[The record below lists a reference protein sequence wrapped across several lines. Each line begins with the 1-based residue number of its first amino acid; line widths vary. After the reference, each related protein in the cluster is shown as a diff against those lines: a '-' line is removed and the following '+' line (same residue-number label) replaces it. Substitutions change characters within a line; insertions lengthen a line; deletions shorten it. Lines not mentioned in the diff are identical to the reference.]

1 MKMTCFLLFGMALC
15 LPNASLGQQPAG
27 ESSSETRFP
36 LDLAIFDPDAK
47 EELPPY
53 IVMFPKGVDK
63 DGRDVRGPLGRLESL
78 RGQSKMFP
86 ESNKD
91 AGLPVVLRGLRLHR
105 MLDSDGPSASY
116 EIELLGEFNS
126 IKVPASQ
133 EAAKKLI
140 SGQPATFALKGEK
153 NYGLFSYVSS
163 TKIELQLAGDE
174 VVIRKLEGD
183 FTFREGTYTYTSQ
196 TLKLS
201 PPAGRDYL
209 YRGKRAE
216 LPALPS
222 I

>member
-1 MKMTCFLLFGMALC
+1 MKRAFFLFLEIGLGLLA
-15 LPNASLGQQPAG
+15 ASAAEPPPP
-27 ESSSETRFP
+27 ESPPGISFP
-36 LDLAIFDPDAK
+36 LDLAIIDPDAK
-47 EELPPY
+47 EMLPPY
-53 IVMFPKGVDK
+53 IVMFPDGVDK
-63 DGRDVRGPLGRLESL
+63 DSRDIRGPLGRLESL
-78 RGQSKMFP
+78 RGESKMFP

-105 MLDSDGPSASY
+105 KLESDGSVAGY

-133 EAAKKLI
+133 DEAKKFL

-153 NYGLFSYVSS
+153 NYGLYSYVSS
-163 TKIELQLAGDE
+163 TKIELQMTGDE
-174 VVIRKLEGD
+174 LSVRKLEAD
-183 FTFREGTYTYTSQ
+183 FTFREGIYAYTSQ